1 MRATVKLAQGLNP
14 ADRVQFLSQM
24 VKATV
29 VDTLISVDPEL
40 RREVLRNVAETYLAE
55 DDAKREDDAAEQ
67 EPRLTLASPKRP
79 LPGNRNKAG

>member
-1 MRATVKLAQGLNP
+1 MRATVKLAQRLNL
-14 ADRVQFLSQM
+14 ADRVQFLSLM

-55 DDAKREDDAAEQ
+55 DDAKREDDAGRR
-67 EPRLTLASPKRP
+67 EPRLTLASSKRP